1 MSENKYPNSGRMFT
15 NGYKNPGTK
24 APDHKGMILMERSVL
39 KKLLQDTDADDI
51 EIKLSAWDMQGAK
64 GPWLRLAWDNFVPS
78 GNAARSAPV
87 QQQNSSHIDD
97 EDIPF

>member
-1 MSENKYPNSGRMFT
+1 MSENKFPNSGRMFP
-15 NGYKNPGTK
+15 NSYKKNPK
-24 APDHKGMILMERSVL
+24 QPDHKGVILMERSVL
-39 KKLLQDTDADDI
+39 RKLLQDTDADDI
-51 EIKLSAWDMQGAK
+51 EIKLAGWNMQGAK